1 MIEDEFQNNKT
12 QGARNNTNI
21 INVEKEDTN
30 IESTKSKTIDIDSI
44 VVNSIMNNKIII
56 FALLPLFVGYYLQDA
71 IFTRSIAEVT
81 SNIPAFIEDVSINKI
96 LIVILPYIIA
106 MILFYVSN
114 VISSKTSSKIEV
126 EILSDLTNELIESI
140 RSSKT
145 TINVNDLMIH
155 IKKLAETKNIYNI
168 IVTYVIPTIIVS
180 IGLIYNFTQ
189 TDSKCTIAVIIVI
202 IMMILVTTKLEI
214 DSINNAYKTEESTND
229 LYDEIHEVMAN
240 IDTVITSNTKE
251 FEMKNVKKFGT
262 KTYELGCISDLNNT
276 NTTYGLQALSVV
288 AMLGINYMS
297 YNMYMQNKI
306 TIPVFT
312 STVLMTLLFID
323 YYNYCIHAIGDLITS
338 IGRYSET
345 KTYFENFKFDPISE
359 SDKNRTTELIIKTGD
374 ISLKNIVVKY
384 ENKYI
389 FNDFSLDIK
398 GQSIIGLIGP
408 IGSGKTTIL
417 KLLAG
422 IVDYSDGVILIDNQ
436 DLKTCTYQSIVRH
449 IAYISQHPKL
459 FNKSIYYNINY
470 GSSFTEE
477 QIDKKLNELGLRE
490 FIDSFPKKLA
500 TVVGKEGSK
509 ISGGQRQFIALI
521 RAIVQNKSIFL
532 LDEPSSSLDDKNKH
546 LFMHL
551 IGKLKNKTIIISTH
565 DQEIMKL
572 FNKVINLNKSGKT
585 DTKTDQ
591 NQYKQKGYEIE
602 IY

>member
-1 MIEDEFQNNKT
+1 MIEDEFQNNTKDNV
-12 QGARNNTNI
+12 NN
-21 INVEKEDTN
+21 DTN
-30 IESTKSKTIDIDSI
+30 IESTNFETIDIDSI
-44 VVNSIMNNKIII
+44 VLNSIMNNKIII
-56 FALLPLFVGYYLQDA
+56 FALLPLLVGYYLQDA

-81 SNIPAFIEDVSINKI
+81 SNIPKFIEDVSTKKI

-114 VISSKTSSKIEV
+114 VISSKTSSKMEI
-126 EILSDLTNELIESI
+126 EILSDLTNKLIESI

-145 TINVNDLMIH
+145 TVNVNDLMIH

-168 IVTYVIPTIIVS
+168 IVTYIIPTFIVS
-180 IGLIYNFTQ
+180 LGLIYNFTQ

-202 IMMILVTTKLEI
+202 IMMILVTTKLEM

-229 LYDEIHEVMAN
+229 LYDEIHEIMAN

-251 FEMKNVKKFGT
+251 YEMKNVKKIGS

-276 NTTYGLQALSVV
+276 NTTYGLQGLSVV

-306 TIPVFT
+306 SIPVFT

-338 IGRYSET
+338 MGRYSET
-345 KTYFENFKFDPISE
+345 KTYFENFKMDHISA
-359 SDKNRTTELIIKTGD
+359 SDKDRTTNLIVEKGD

-398 GQSIIGLIGP
+398 GQSITGLIGP

-422 IVDYSDGVILIDNQ
+422 IVDYSDGEILIDNQ
-436 DLKTCTYQSIVRH
+436 NLNQCTYQSIVKH

-459 FNKSIYYNINY
+459 FNKSIYYNVNY
-470 GSSFTEE
+470 GSSFTKD
-477 QIDKKLNELGLRE
+477 QIDNKLNELGLRE
-490 FIDSFPKKLA
+490 FIDSFPKKLD
-500 TVVGKEGSK
+500 TIVGKEGAK

-521 RAIVQNKSIFL
+521 RAIIQNKSIFL

-551 IGKLKNKTIIISTH
+551 IGKLKNKTIIVSTH
-565 DQEIMKL
+565 DQEIMGL
-572 FNKVINLNKSGKT
+572 FNKVINLNKPVKSNTNK
-585 DTKTDQ
+585 
-591 NQYKQKGYEIE
+591 NQFKQKGYEIE
-602 IY
+602 MY